1 MKKSLIALAVLA
13 ASGAAMAQSSVT
25 LFGIVDTNVSYLD
38 GVSNAAGTNTE
49 SKYGIG
55 TSGNATSRLGFRG
68 VEDLGGGLKAGFHLE
83 GEIFGDDGNASGFNF
98 KRRSTVSLMGNFGEV
113 RLGRDQ
119 VPSYTKFISY
129 DVFGQVGIGQFKG
142 WSDWNGNNQT
152 TANNNND
159 ADGIRSSN
167 MISYYTP
174 NFSGFTAGLG
184 YGFDEKADTTN
195 SKKGRYVG
203 GYVAYDNG
211 PLSVALSYDE
221 SSALT
226 LGAITGVSP
235 AVNGVD
241 RNRLTLGGSYDLNVV
256 KLNAILQQTKDD
268 VPGGSERKVNAYMLG
283 ASAPVGAGE
292 VKLQYALY
300 DQKAIDSKAHQISL
314 GYVHNLS
321 KRTAVYGT
329 VAYMDNK
336 DASKLNLSAKGLGT
350 IDARAGDSQTGYQV
364 GIRHAF

>member
-68 VEDLGGGLKAGFHLE
+68 VEDLGGGLKAGFWLE
-83 GEIFGDDGNASGFNF
+83 GEIFGDDGNAAGFNF
-98 KRRSTVSLMGNFGEV
+98 KRRSTVSLAGGFGEV
-113 RLGRDQ
+113 RLGRELT
-119 VPSYTKFISY
+119 PGYSKTSSY
-129 DVFGQVGIGQFKG
+129 DLFGQVGIGQFMG
-142 WSDWNGNNQT
+142 WSNWYGTKDD
-152 TANNNND
+152 AN
-159 ADGIRSSN
+159 GIRSSN

-184 YGFDEKADTTN
+184 YGFDEKSDATN

-226 LGAITGVSP
+226 LGSGAT
-235 AVNGVD
+235 AVNGAD

-350 IDARAGDSQTGYQV
+350 IDARAGDSQTGVQV

>member
-38 GVSNAAGTNTE
+38 GVSNAAGPNTE

-98 KRRSTVSLMGNFGEV
+98 KRRSTVSLAGGFGEV

-129 DVFGQVGIGQFKG
+129 DVFGQVGIGQFRG
-142 WSDWNGNNQT
+142 WSDWNGDNQT

-159 ADGIRSSN
+159 ANGIRSSN

-221 SSALT
+221 SSALVLT
-226 LGAITGVSP
+226 SP
-235 AVNGVD
+235 AATGAD

-350 IDARAGDSQTGYQV
+350 IDARAGDSQTGVQV
-364 GIRHAF
+364 GIRHSF

>member
-25 LFGIVDTNVSYLD
+25 LFGIVDTNFSYID
-38 GVSNAAGTNTE
+38 GIGNDNE
-49 SKYGIG
+49 SKYGLG

-68 VEDLGGGLKAGFHLE
+68 VEDLGGGLKAGFWLE

-98 KRRSTVSLMGNFGEV
+98 KRRSTVSLAGGFGEV
-113 RLGRDQ
+113 RLGRDLT
-119 VPSYTKFISY
+119 PGYSKFISY
-129 DVFGQVGIGQFKG
+129 DLFGQVGIGKFMG

-159 ADGIRSSN
+159 ANGMRSSN

-226 LGAITGVSP
+226 LTSP
-235 AVNGVD
+235 AATGAD

-350 IDARAGDSQTGYQV
+350 IDARAGDSQTGVQV
-364 GIRHAF
+364 GIRHSF

>member
-113 RLGRDQ
+113 RLGRDLT
-119 VPSYTKFISY
+119 PGYSKTSSY
-129 DVFGQVGIGQFKG
+129 DLFGQVGIGQFRG
-142 WSDWNGNNQT
+142 WSDWNGDNQT

-159 ADGIRSSN
+159 ANGIRSSN

-221 SSALT
+221 SSALVLT
-226 LGAITGVSP
+226 SP
-235 AVNGVD
+235 AATGAD

-364 GIRHAF
+364 GIRHSF

>member
-38 GVSNAAGTNTE
+38 GVSNAAGTNTD

-98 KRRSTVSLMGNFGEV
+98 KRRSTVSLAGGFGEV
-113 RLGRDQ
+113 RLGREQ
-119 VPSYTKFISY
+119 TPGYSKTSSY
-129 DVFGQVGIGQFKG
+129 DLFGQTGIGQFMG
-142 WSDWNGNNQT
+142 WSNWYGTSGD
-152 TANNNND
+152 AN
-159 ADGIRSSN
+159 GIRSSN

-184 YGFDEKADTTN
+184 YGFDEQTSGKA
-195 SKKGRYVG
+195 GRYVG
-203 GYVAYDNG
+203 GYVAYENG
-211 PLSVALSYDE
+211 PLGVAVSYDQRNL
-221 SSALT
+221 A
-226 LGAITGVSP
+226 AD
-235 AVNGVD
+235 VD
-241 RNRLTLGGSYDLNVV
+241 RNALTVAGSYDLNVV

-268 VPGGSERKVNAYMLG
+268 VPGGSERKVDAYMLG